1 MPVLSQKDL
10 AFFDKNGYVIARKVI
25 DRAQADRT
33 AEAVWA
39 FAGKDPNDPET
50 WYEEGKGIMVEVY
63 HQQAMWDNRTN
74 PRVYQAFSQVW
85 NNKKLWVSHD
95 RASISPPSRD
105 PDAKEHNLHW
115 DMNID
120 NPPFSFGVQGVL
132 YLNDT
137 PAEQGAFVCV
147 PGFQHKIEDWLASLP
162 KGAKPKE
169 QDLLALGTKRIGA
182 EAGDLVIWRTALPH
196 TASLNRGK
204 SPRVA
209 QYITMGPANE
219 KNAEAREHRITFWRE
234 RLAGFRYAE
243 EREHHEIPPAKLTP
257 LGRKLAGLDPWY
269 KKENSYAHPLSARRR
284 QRRRL
289 RG

>member
-1 MPVLSQKDL
+1 MPVLSQQDL
-10 AFFDKNGYVIARKVI
+10 AFFHKNGYVIAREVI
-25 DRAQADRT
+25 DRAQAERT
-33 AEAVWA
+33 AQAVWA
-39 FAGKDPNDPET
+39 FSGKKPDDPET

-74 PRVYQAFSQVW
+74 PRVHQAFSQVW
-85 NNKKLWVSHD
+85 NNEKLWVSHD
-95 RASISPPSRD
+95 RASISPPNRD
-105 PDAKEHNLHW
+105 PEAKEHNLHW

-137 PAEQGAFVCV
+137 PAEQGAFICV
-147 PGFQHKIEDWLASLP
+147 PGFQHKLEDWLANLP

-182 EAGDLVIWRTALPH
+182 EAGDLVLWQTALPH
-196 TASLNRGK
+196 TASLNRGT

-209 QYITMGPANE
+209 QYITMSPAGE
-219 KNAEAREHRITFWRE
+219 KNPDARQRHVAFWRD

-243 EREHHEIPPAKLTP
+243 EREHDEVPPAKLTP
-257 LGRKLAGLDPWY
+257 LGRKLVGLDPWH
-269 KKENSYAHPLSARRR
+269 KQENSYVHPMSARRR

>member
-1 MPVLSQKDL
+1 MPVLSQQDL
-10 AFFDKNGYVIARKVI
+10 AFFHKNGYVIARKVI
-25 DRAQADRT
+25 DRAQAERT
-33 AEAVWA
+33 AQAVWA
-39 FAGKDPNDPET
+39 FSGKKPDDPET

-74 PRVYQAFSQVW
+74 PRVHQAFSQVW
-85 NNKKLWVSHD
+85 NNEKLWVSHD
-95 RASISPPSRD
+95 RASISPPNRD
-105 PDAKEHNLHW
+105 PEAKEHNLHW

-120 NPPFSFGVQGVL
+120 NPPFSFGVQGIL

-137 PAEQGAFVCV
+137 PAEQGAFICV
-147 PGFQHKIEDWLASLP
+147 PGFQHKLEDWLANLS

-182 EAGDLVIWRTALPH
+182 EAGDLVLWQTALPH
-196 TASLNRGK
+196 TASLNRGT

-209 QYITMGPANE
+209 QYITMWPTGE
-219 KNAEAREHRITFWRE
+219 KNPDARQRHVAFWRD

-243 EREHHEIPPAKLTP
+243 EREHDEVPPAKLTP
-257 LGRKLAGLDPWY
+257 LGRKLVGLDPWH
-269 KKENSYAHPLSARRR
+269 KKENSYVHPMSARRR

>member
-1 MPVLSQKDL
+1 MPVLSQQDL
-10 AFFDKNGYVIARKVI
+10 TFFHKNGYVIARKVI
-25 DRAQADRT
+25 DRAQAERT

-39 FAGKDPNDPET
+39 FSGKKPDDPET

-74 PRVYQAFSQVW
+74 PRVHQAFSQIW
-85 NNKKLWVSHD
+85 NNEKLWVSHD
-95 RASISPPSRD
+95 RASISPPNRD
-105 PDAKEHNLHW
+105 PEAKEHNLHW

-137 PAEQGAFVCV
+137 PAEQGAFICV
-147 PGFQHKIEDWLASLP
+147 PGFQHKLEDWLANLP

-182 EAGDLVIWRTALPH
+182 EAGDLVLWQTALPH
-196 TASLNRGK
+196 TASLNRGT

-209 QYITMGPANE
+209 QYITMWPAGE
-219 KNAEAREHRITFWRE
+219 KNPDARQRHVAFWRD

-243 EREHHEIPPAKLTP
+243 EREHDEVPPAKLTP
-257 LGRKLAGLDPWY
+257 LGRKLVGLDPWH
-269 KKENSYAHPLSARRR
+269 KKENSYVHPMSARRR